1 MRLIVCENYEKM
13 SEAAADIIASALILN
28 PEAKLGLATGTTPI
42 GTYDKLVEMNKAGKI
57 DFSKVETFNLDEYYP
72 IKATNDQSYR
82 YFMNKYLFD
91 RVNIDKN
98 NTHVPN
104 GEAADPD
111 EEGKAYDEMLR
122 AAGGVDIQLL
132 GIGRNGHIAFNEPDS
147 FLIAGTHK
155 TALTEDTIEANS
167 RLFNDISE
175 VPRFALTMGMA
186 SIMSAKTILLL
197 ANGKGKH
204 DAFFSLLDDKIT
216 PDVPA
221 TFLKLHPDVILI
233 CDKECYEG

>member
-42 GTYDKLVEMNKAGKI
+42 GTYDKLVEMNRAGKI

-104 GEAADPD
+104 GVAADPD
-111 EEGKAYDEMLR
+111 LEGKAYDKMLQD
-122 AAGGVDIQLL
+122 AGGVDVQIL

-186 SIMSAKTILLL
+186 SIMSAKTIILL

-216 PDVPA
+216 PNVPA
-221 TFLKLHPDVILI
+221 TFLKLHPNVILI

>member
-13 SEAAADIIASALILN
+13 SDAAADIIASQLILK
-28 PEAKLGLATGTTPI
+28 PDSKLGLATGTTPI
-42 GTYDKLVEMNKAGKI
+42 GTYDRLVEMNKAGKI
-57 DFSKVETFNLDEYYP
+57 DFSLVETFNLDEYYP
-72 IKATNDQSYR
+72 IKAENDQSYR

-104 GEAADPD
+104 GEALDPD
-111 EEGKAYDEMLR
+111 EEGRRYDEMLSR
-122 AAGGVDIQLL
+122 AGGVDIQLL

-147 FLIAGTHK
+147 ALIAGTHK
-155 TALTEDTIEANS
+155 TALTADTIEANS

-175 VPRFALTMGMA
+175 VPTHALTMGMA
-186 SIMSAKTILLL
+186 SIMSAKTIILL
-197 ANGKGKH
+197 ANGRGKH
-204 DAFFSLLDDKIT
+204 DAFLSLMDDKIT
-216 PDVPA
+216 TNIPA
-221 TFLKLHPDVILI
+221 TFLKLHPNVILI